1 MNKGYFE
8 GLMKLPPETL
18 QQKYV
23 FLVSSLDLSLNII
36 SAGFS
41 AVYLTRKDEKGWYT
55 LEKFSTCAV
64 TPQNRVHPMLS
75 PDLRDLF

>member
-36 SAGFS
+36 SAGGGIRWRNFWTIFQASSS
-41 AVYLTRKDEKGWYT
+41 AAR
-55 LEKFSTCAV
+55 
-64 TPQNRVHPMLS
+64 R
-75 PDLRDLF
+75 